1 MSPCNC
7 SKKQHGILNYS
18 LRRSMEVCVQQNRQ
32 WHHRGVLAMV
42 FAVFVFFGFS
52 IGANGVFWK
61 DIMPAAGMGKALFG
75 ELSLI
80 SPLTAVF
87 ILLFGGPVIERIGKR
102 IALSL
107 GLAILTLATFVLSTV
122 ASPVHFGMVNLLYGL
137 GYGIVEI
144 TVNSVTLDWERERGR
159 SVMNYVHAVFCAGA
173 VVASL
178 IAGQLLQMR
187 VAYAQILWGIGGIGA
202 ALALLNL
209 MLRFPASVVEE
220 GTSDA
225 GAAFRLLRTNS
236 VVFTL
241 SMIGFFAAFAEG
253 IAITWSVLH
262 LSNLGASAV
271 IGGFG
276 FALFNTVMFVGRM
289 TNASIVTRFGVVR
302 SIMVSAIAI
311 VVAGVLMSFTH
322 SLWIAI
328 AAFAILGFGAAG
340 PIPTALTAGAK
351 LVPGQNSAF
360 SGALM
365 SITYVSFIVCAPLI
379 GNVAELTSLQT
390 ALITTIVVGVC
401 LFGFA
406 QRLHTVS
413 HNAV

>member
-1 MSPCNC
+1 
-7 SKKQHGILNYS
+7 
-18 LRRSMEVCVQQNRQ
+18 MEVLLQQVRQ
-32 WHHRGVLAMV
+32 WHHRGVIAMV

-61 DIMPAAGMGKALFG
+61 DIMPATGMGEALFG

-102 IALSL
+102 MALTI
-107 GLAILTLATFVLSTV
+107 GLFIITLATLSLSAS
-122 ASPVHFGMVNLLYGL
+122 ASPLHFALVNLLYGL
-137 GYGIVEI
+137 GYGTIEI

-173 VVASL
+173 VISSL
-178 IAGQLLQMR
+178 LAGQLLQ
-187 VAYAQILWGIGGIGA
+187 VGVSYAQILWGIAGLGGVL
-202 ALALLNL
+202 ALANL
-209 MLRFPASVVEE
+209 FLRFPMSVVED

-236 VVFTL
+236 IVFTL
-241 SMIGFFAAFAEG
+241 SMISFFAAFAEG

-289 TNASIVTRFGVVR
+289 TNASIVDRFGVVR
-302 SIMVSAIAI
+302 SIMVSAVAI
-311 VVAGVLMSFTH
+311 TLAGVLLFATN
-322 SLWIAI
+322 SLWLAI

-365 SITYVSFIVCAPLI
+365 SITYMSFIVCAPLI
-379 GNVAELTSLQT
+379 GNVAEWTSLHI

-406 QRLHTVS
+406 QRLHVVS
-413 HNAV
+413 KNAV

>member
-1 MSPCNC
+1 M
-7 SKKQHGILNYS
+7 
-18 LRRSMEVCVQQNRQ
+18 QQVRQ
-32 WHHRGVLAMV
+32 WHHRGVIAMV

-61 DIMPAAGMGKALFG
+61 DIMPAAGMGEALFG

-87 ILLFGGPVIERIGKR
+87 ILLFGGPIIERIGKR
-102 IALSL
+102 IALSI
-107 GLAILTLATFVLSTV
+107 GLIVLTAATLVLSAV
-122 ASPVHFGMVNLLYGL
+122 ATPTHFAVVNLLYGL

-144 TVNSVTLDWERERGR
+144 TINSVTLDWERERSR

-178 IAGQLLQMR
+178 AAGQLLQMQ
-187 VAYAQILWGIGGIGA
+187 VAYATILWGIAGIGA
-202 ALALLNL
+202 TLALINL
-209 MLRFPASVVEE
+209 FLRFPDSVVQE
-220 GTSDA
+220 GSSDA
-225 GAAFRLLRTNS
+225 GAAFRLLRTKK
-236 VVFTL
+236 VVLTL
-241 SMIGFFAAFAEG
+241 SMIGFFAGFAEG

-289 TNASIVTRFGVVR
+289 TNATIVTRYGVVR
-302 SIMVSAIAI
+302 SIMVSASAI
-311 VVAGVLMSFTH
+311 IVAGVLMAFTQN
-322 SLWIAI
+322 LWLAI

-379 GNVAELTSLQT
+379 GNIAELTSLQT

-413 HNAV
+413 RNAV